1 MVDQILEV
9 SLSDLLSV
17 KIQQS
22 FTPMVTSFLTE
33 LHKKY
38 KKKENPLAS
47 LLSIQKK
54 TTRNIIRNSKGMRM
68 ISFPMYWFKQWENQL
83 YIALDL
89 RNDVLIV
96 ETCTDKSVSTH
107 KLIKIGKVHYIKLD
121 EKTMDYFN
129 YPEVMQLTFYGS
141 FLELNVTEAE
151 KEKIKG
157 RKSEIDKIK
166 LTEKRKIKYSQCF

>member
-1 MVDQILEV
+1 MVDQIIEV
-9 SLSDLLSV
+9 TLSDLLSV

-33 LHKKY
+33 LHKKH

-54 TTRNIIRNSKGMRM
+54 TTRNIIKNTTGLNM
-68 ISFPMYWFKQWENQL
+68 ISFPMYWFKQWDNRL
-83 YIALDL
+83 YVTLEL
-89 RNDVLIV
+89 RNDVLTV
-96 ETCTDKSVSTH
+96 HTNYDKNEATH

-121 EKTMDYFN
+121 TNTMNYFN
-129 YPEVMQLTFYGS
+129 YPQTMQLTFYGS
-141 FLELNVTEAE
+141 FLELEVTNAE

-157 RKSEIDKIK
+157 RKTEIDKIK